1 MAAALQ
7 RQLTGR
13 KIGEEEV
20 HFYSHCLQYLS
31 IAIADDFELDPWTIT
46 SYEVEFGAV
55 IGSGT
60 LSVHFPSPFA

>member
-1 MAAALQ
+1 MAAAFQ

-20 HFYSHCLQYLS
+20 HFYSHCLQSLS

-60 LSVHFPSPFA
+60 LSVHSPFA